1 MGLHI
6 SRPLSWTFGA
16 LGAAA
21 FIGLYSVYSY
31 NMNQRSPQAAQ
42 QIVSDA
48 PVEEEQADYRYVL
61 RSQNG
66 RLAVYMKGETEPR
79 MEFDVPVRAL
89 PEFDQRQLE
98 TGIFVEDYPSL
109 VSLIED
115 YIS

>member
-1 MGLHI
+1 MRLRTN
-6 SRPLSWTFGA
+6 RPLSWTLGA
-16 LGAAA
+16 LGTAA

-42 QIVSDA
+42 QIVSGA
-48 PVEEEQADYRYVL
+48 PVEEETDYRYIL

-66 RLAVYMKGETEPR
+66 RLAVYMKGEEEPR
-79 MEFDVPVRAL
+79 MEFDIPVQVL

-98 TGIFVEDYPSL
+98 NGILVKDYPSL